1 MSIFRIYPEKD
12 TFITSLKSESNAG
25 IDEIVEVGSFPSKRI
40 KTEASRI
47 LVQFATTEIQSSLNG
62 DVNNAF
68 SASINFKVAEAT
80 ALPESIK
87 VEAWPLAQGWT
98 GGTGKINDEPINKT
112 GCSWKYRNKYS
123 TNTWSVGALGTGQTA
138 SYSGSNSG
146 GGVWYTASNAVDLTA
161 TSSFSLHSK
170 KDIDINV
177 TDAIKLLYS
186 ESIANSGFILKLEDA
201 FEFDLSSSAKLQYFS
216 AETNTV
222 YRPYLEFKWDDSVY
236 NTGSLSV
243 LNTDIAT
250 IGLKN
255 SRAEYTYGGKQK
267 IRVKAAP
274 KYPTRVFTTGSIY
287 KTGYALPEGS
297 SYAIQDNFTK
307 EMVIDFDTTFTKIS
321 CDSNGNYFNLYTSDL
336 EPERY
341 YKVLISS
348 SIDGSELI
356 IDDDNIFKIV
366 KNG

>member
-1 MSIFRIYPEKD
+1 MSIYRIYPEQD

-25 IDEIVEVGSFPSKRI
+25 IDEIVEVGSFPNKIIR
-40 KTEASRI
+40 TEASRI
-47 LVQFATTEIQSSLNG
+47 LIQFATTEIQSSLNG
-62 DVNNAF
+62 SVDSAF
-68 SASINFKVAEAT
+68 SASLNFKVAEAT
-80 ALPESIK
+80 DLPETVK
-87 VEAWPLAQGWT
+87 VEAWPLAQSWT
-98 GGTGKINDEPINKT
+98 GGTGKINDQPVDKT
-112 GCSWKYRNKYS
+112 GCSWKFRNRYG
-123 TNTWSVGALGTGQTA
+123 TDAWSVGALGAGQTA

-146 GGVWYTASNAVDLTA
+146 GGVWYTGSNNIDLTA
-161 TSSFSLHSK
+161 TSSFNLYNN

-177 TDAIKLLYS
+177 TDAIKLIYS
-186 ESIANSGFILKLEDA
+186 ESITNSGFILKLEDA
-201 FEFDLSSSAKLQYFS
+201 YEFDLSSSAKLQYFS
-216 AETNTV
+216 SETNTV

-236 NTGSLSV
+236 NTGSLSL

-274 KYPTRVFTTGSIY
+274 KYPTRTFTTGSIY
-287 KTGYALPEGS
+287 KTAYALPSGS
-297 SYAIQDNFTK
+297 FYAIQDEFTK
-307 EMVIDFDTTFTKIS
+307 EIVIDFDTTFTKIS

-348 SIDGSELI
+348 SIDGSEFV